1 MATSCVRFLHESEM
15 HAGNAATLAMKAQ
28 AMRARSNHSP
38 ADSAPDR
45 SPAKAPYDEPQ
56 NDPATDIETELEP
69 DEDDDSELDD
79 PEQED
84 DDRWDVF
91 LLDDNGE
98 LIPERSDFWIPD

>member
-1 MATSCVRFLHESEM
+1 
-15 HAGNAATLAMKAQ
+15 MKAQ
-28 AMRARSNHSP
+28 AMRSRSNRSP
-38 ADSAPDR
+38 AGPEPDR
-45 SPAKAPYDEPQ
+45 PPAKAPHDEPA
-56 NDPATDIETELEP
+56 DRPATHLETEPES

-79 PEQED
+79 AEAED